1 MDHPPLRSIF
11 IYTID
16 DLRIAKIQKKL
27 KLRSNAKVIKLLLDS
42 FEGNGGSQ

>member
-11 IYTID
+11 IYTLD
-16 DLRIAKIQKKL
+16 DLRLVNLQKKL
-27 KLRSNAKVIKLLLDS
+27 KLRSAAKVIHLLLDS